1 MICPKCKSELVQC
14 TNFCPHCGR
23 KLVQTS
29 AKRRSKSRG
38 NGTGCAIYNKKTRAW
53 TAQVVVGYKTPEDD
67 SRQRIPIKKTKAGF
81 ATREE
86 ALLYCPVLKGEEKP
100 KQIYTLRQVYDAWEP
115 WYAPRVASMAGY
127 KSAFNH
133 FSALAD
139 RPIDQITVG
148 DLQSCLDACK
158 AGKRTHQ
165 MMKVLAGL
173 LWGYA
178 ADRNIVEK
186 KITENLYTGK
196 GQSRKRDALTEEE
209 VKAVRE
215 AIPSE
220 PYAEYVYA
228 LCFLGFRPGEL
239 LELKKEQVHQETVN
253 RKKILYIVEGK
264 KTEAGKDRIV
274 TVPPKILPI
283 IKHRLKV
290 DGTDLLFPMLV
301 FDRKG
306 AFCGFKQM
314 TDNYFRESV
323 FKPLMARL
331 GIAEGKVPYGARHTF
346 ANKLKKVDADAKDK
360 AALIGHSDYTFTQT
374 QYQSTSIED
383 LAAITSAL
391 K

>member
-1 MICPKCKSELVQC
+1 MICTKCKLELVQG
-14 TNFCPHCGR
+14 TNFCPGCG
-23 KLVQTS
+23 KKVAS
-29 AKRRSKSRG
+29 YPAKSRAKSRG
-38 NGTGCAIYNKKTRAW
+38 NGTGCAIYNKKTRTW
-53 TAQVVVGYKTPEDD
+53 TAQVVIGYRYPSDQSK
-67 SRQRIPIKKTKAGF
+67 QRIPVKKTKSGF
-81 ATREE
+81 RTREE
-86 ALLYCPVLKGEEKP
+86 ALMACPALKGEEAP
-100 KQIYTLRQVYDAWEP
+100 VQSWTLRQVYDAWSP

-133 FSALAD
+133 FESIAD
-139 RPIDQITVG
+139 RNIESITVG
-148 DLQSCLDACK
+148 DLQSCLDDCK

-186 KITENLYTGK
+186 KITDNLYTGK
-196 GQSRKRDALTEEE
+196 GASKKRDALTEQE
-209 VKAVRE
+209 VKTVKA

-239 LELKKEQVHQETVN
+239 LELKKDQVHQETVN
-253 RKKILYIVEGK
+253 RKKIYYIIEGK
-264 KTEAGKDRIV
+264 KTDAGRDRIV
-274 TVPPKILPI
+274 TIAPAILPI

-290 DGTDLLFPMLV
+290 EGTDLLFPMLV

-314 TDNYFRESV
+314 TDNYFRVSV

-331 GIAEGKVPYGARHTF
+331 GIAEGKVPYAARHTF
-346 ANKLKKVDADAKDK
+346 ANKLKKVEADAKDK

-374 QYQSTSIED
+374 QYQDTSIEERN
-383 LAAITSAL
+383 AITSAM

>member
-1 MICPKCKSELVQC
+1 MAS
-14 TNFCPHCGR
+14 N
-23 KLVQTS
+23 
-29 AKRRSKSRG
+29 KRRTKSRG
-38 NGTGCAIYNKKTRAW
+38 NGTGCAYYDKKHRYW
-53 TAQVVVGYKTPEDD
+53 VAQVVVGYRAPSDFSK
-67 SRQRIPIKKTKAGF
+67 QRVPVKKTKAGF
-81 ATREE
+81 RTREE
-86 ALLYCPVLKGEEKP
+86 ALMACPALKGEDAP
-100 KQIYTLRQVYDAWEP
+100 VQSWTLRQVYSTWEP
-115 WYAPRVASMAGY
+115 WYSPRVASMAGY

-133 FSALAD
+133 FDSVAD
-139 RPIDQITVG
+139 RDIASITVG

-158 AGKRTHQ
+158 AGKRTRQ

-186 KITENLYTGK
+186 KITDNLYTGK
-196 GQSRKRDALTEEE
+196 GASKKRDALTEEE
-209 VKAVRE
+209 VKVIKG
-215 AIPSE
+215 AIKDE

-239 LELKKEQVHQETVN
+239 LELKKDQVHRKTVN
-253 RKKILYIVEGK
+253 RKNIYYIVEGK

-274 TVPPKILPI
+274 TVPQQILPI
-283 IKHRLKV
+283 IKRRLKV
-290 DGTDLLFPMLV
+290 EGTDLLFPMLV

-306 AFCGFKQM
+306 TFYGFKQM
-314 TDNYFRESV
+314 NDNYFRESV

-331 GIAEGKVPYGARHTF
+331 GIAEGKVPYAARHTY
-346 ANKLKKVDADAKDK
+346 ANKLKKVEADAKDK